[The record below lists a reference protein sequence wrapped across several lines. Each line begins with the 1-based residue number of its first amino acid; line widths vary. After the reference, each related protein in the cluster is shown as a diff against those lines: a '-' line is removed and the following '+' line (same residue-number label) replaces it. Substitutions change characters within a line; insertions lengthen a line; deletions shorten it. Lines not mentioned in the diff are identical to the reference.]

1 MYSNAVVLLSVAAVL
16 VLAGH
21 GSVMAKSLPGLRI
34 ADSVATPKR
43 LEVVD
48 PNAATS
54 VSADTI
60 ENLTIVVADT
70 VYILSDGS
78 IVPENP
84 STTIPPF
91 PTVSTGIP
99 TFSTVPTGTSAPNL
113 TPPVFPGRK

>member
-1 MYSNAVVLLSVAAVL
+1 MYSNAVALLCVAAV
-16 VLAGH
+16 VLTSH

-43 LEVVD
+43 LEIVD
-48 PNAATS
+48 PSAATS
-54 VSADTI
+54 VQADTI
-60 ENLTIVVADT
+60 ESLTLVVAET
-70 VYILSDGS
+70 VYIMSDGN
-78 IVPENP
+78 IVPGNP

-91 PTVSTGIP
+91 PTTSVTGVP